1 MDSNG
6 LPVDAINSGKFTDVA
21 SKVEA
26 YLDRYEE
33 EIPHQISGC
42 NSVQDM
48 IDVMPLVSLV
58 TSRYELARIK
68 TGWKD
73 IDVENRLRK
82 LDSVGTDLIEWAATH
97 MNPMSLVMIFFN
109 HGIVSVNTIASTRN
123 VRRVHALALTTGML
137 EDEWNRSRMIPLYL
151 QSAKSSLE
159 VEHLASVKDFCE
171 AISTVNHL
179 VSLYRQSAAETG
191 WKDRFL
197 EKNLEKM
204 TVIVND
210 LEDWVASKNPNSL
223 VMIYLKH
230 GIVGSV
236 NTISIPNKVKR
247 VHALALKTGMLEDE
261 WNRSRLMGLYLQAST
276 CTLVDCERLFHG
288 AEKKGL
294 LLFNQMLTVYSRHD
308 PDKAKR
314 LFDELIGTC
323 PPDGATYMGL
333 LHALSVGGE
342 PWEAIKVI
350 QQMESR
356 GVQPDPRHY
365 GVAVDSF
372 ARTRTPDFIKAA
384 IDILKYFPS
393 AEHEV
398 TINSILS
405 RCVPPSGVKPVSA
418 KDELELKETMKQ
430 AQLDLEEIIK
440 QALVEGLDLGKV
452 IKRALDQGL
461 DLQRTLKQA
470 LSELYHPET
479 IKRFQDVLDLTKTI
493 RDAQVVLD
501 LLETIRHAQDLV
513 DYLEKKESKYA
524 VQDKTHWRLA
534 RWGLKWP
541 RRVTKN

>member
-1 MDSNG
+1 MYMD
-6 LPVDAINSGKFTDVA
+6 VT
-21 SKVEA
+21 KVEA

-137 EDEWNRSRMIPLYL
+137 EDEWNRSR
-151 QSAKSSLE
+151 
-159 VEHLASVKDFCE
+159 
-171 AISTVNHL
+171 
-179 VSLYRQSAAETG
+179 
-191 WKDRFL
+191 
-197 EKNLEKM
+197 
-204 TVIVND
+204 
-210 LEDWVASKNPNSL
+210 
-223 VMIYLKH
+223 
-230 GIVGSV
+230 
-236 NTISIPNKVKR
+236 
-247 VHALALKTGMLEDE
+247 
-261 WNRSRLMGLYLQAST
+261 LMGLYLQAST

-372 ARTRTPDFIKAA
+372 AHQISSRQ
-384 IDILKYFPS
+384 L
-393 AEHEV
+393 
-398 TINSILS
+398 SIFSNTFHLQS
-405 RCVPPSGVKPVSA
+405 
-418 KDELELKETMKQ
+418 MK
-430 AQLDLEEIIK
+430 
-440 QALVEGLDLGKV
+440 
-452 IKRALDQGL
+452 
-461 DLQRTLKQA
+461 
-470 LSELYHPET
+470 
-479 IKRFQDVLDLTKTI
+479 
-493 RDAQVVLD
+493 
-501 LLETIRHAQDLV
+501 
-513 DYLEKKESKYA
+513 
-524 VQDKTHWRLA
+524 
-534 RWGLKWP
+534 
-541 RRVTKN
+541 

>member
-1 MDSNG
+1 
-6 LPVDAINSGKFTDVA
+6 
-21 SKVEA
+21 
-26 YLDRYEE
+26 
-33 EIPHQISGC
+33 
-42 NSVQDM
+42 
-48 IDVMPLVSLV
+48 
-58 TSRYELARIK
+58 
-68 TGWKD
+68 
-73 IDVENRLRK
+73 
-82 LDSVGTDLIEWAATH
+82 
-97 MNPMSLVMIFFN
+97 
-109 HGIVSVNTIASTRN
+109 
-123 VRRVHALALTTGML
+123 
-137 EDEWNRSRMIPLYL
+137 
-151 QSAKSSLE
+151 
-159 VEHLASVKDFCE
+159 
-171 AISTVNHL
+171 
-179 VSLYRQSAAETG
+179 
-191 WKDRFL
+191 
-197 EKNLEKM
+197 
-204 TVIVND
+204 
-210 LEDWVASKNPNSL
+210 
-223 VMIYLKH
+223 MIYLKH

-418 KDELELKETMKQ
+418 KDENYQTCAGFGGLSGEEGVQVCCSGQDSLEARKVGVEVAQACYQELGAGESDMTWKMK
-430 AQLDLEEIIK
+430 K
-440 QALVEGLDLGKV
+440 
-452 IKRALDQGL
+452 
-461 DLQRTLKQA
+461 
-470 LSELYHPET
+470 
-479 IKRFQDVLDLTKTI
+479 
-493 RDAQVVLD
+493 
-501 LLETIRHAQDLV
+501 
-513 DYLEKKESKYA
+513 
-524 VQDKTHWRLA
+524 
-534 RWGLKWP
+534 
-541 RRVTKN
+541 

>member
-1 MDSNG
+1 M
-6 LPVDAINSGKFTDVA
+6 
-21 SKVEA
+21 
-26 YLDRYEE
+26 
-33 EIPHQISGC
+33 Q
-42 NSVQDM
+42 
-48 IDVMPLVSLV
+48 
-58 TSRYELARIK
+58 
-68 TGWKD
+68 
-73 IDVENRLRK
+73 
-82 LDSVGTDLIEWAATH
+82 
-97 MNPMSLVMIFFN
+97 
-109 HGIVSVNTIASTRN
+109 
-123 VRRVHALALTTGML
+123 
-137 EDEWNRSRMIPLYL
+137 
-151 QSAKSSLE
+151 E

-236 NTISIPNKVKR
+236 NTISIPNKVKI

-384 IDILKYFPS
+384 IDILKYFP
-393 AEHEV
+393 AAHNEV
-398 TINSILS
+398 TINSTLS
-405 RCVPPSGVKPVSA
+405 RCVPPPGVKAVSE
-418 KDELELKETMKQ
+418 KDELERKETMKQ
-430 AQLDLEEIIK
+430 AQLDLVEIIK
-440 QALVEGLDLGKV
+440 QALVEGLDL
-452 IKRALDQGL
+452 
-461 DLQRTLKQA
+461 
-470 LSELYHPET
+470 
-479 IKRFQDVLDLTKTI
+479 
-493 RDAQVVLD
+493 
-501 LLETIRHAQDLV
+501 
-513 DYLEKKESKYA
+513 EKISGA
-524 VQDKTHWRLA
+524 GSSANPQTSSQ
-534 RWGLKWP
+534 
-541 RRVTKN
+541 